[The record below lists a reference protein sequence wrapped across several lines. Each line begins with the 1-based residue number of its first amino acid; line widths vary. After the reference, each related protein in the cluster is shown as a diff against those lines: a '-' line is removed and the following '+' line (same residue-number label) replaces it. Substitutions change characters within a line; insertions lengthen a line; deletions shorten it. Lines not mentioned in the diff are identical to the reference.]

1 MTSKSSDPGLGR
13 GVLSPEDESV
23 VFAGRL
29 TGVWGDDR
37 GSCCSDDPEMRWE
50 SRGADAGG
58 GSRQGEKREK
68 QTDILEDRLELGPER
83 TEGREG
89 QLDALVFSGSSPL
102 GLAFGCEGP

>member
-68 QTDILEDRLELGPER
+68 TDRHPGGQVGARPRTDRG
-83 TEGREG
+83 
-89 QLDALVFSGSSPL
+89 A
-102 GLAFGCEGP
+102 

>member
-1 MTSKSSDPGLGR
+1 MLEGAAGKERKGR
-13 GVLSPEDESV
+13 
-23 VFAGRL
+23 
-29 TGVWGDDR
+29 
-37 GSCCSDDPEMRWE
+37 
-50 SRGADAGG
+50 
-58 GSRQGEKREK
+58 K